1 MDNNNLYT
9 YSVEN
14 NKVTI
19 TKRNAPVIGEFT
31 IPSEIDGY
39 PVVRITDRSF
49 STFEQMTKL
58 TVPAGVTELVS
69 LIHRALPLLEDIV
82 VSENNPAFSSEDGV
96 LFDKDKTKLLKY
108 PSAKPCTVYR
118 IPDSVKSFDPL
129 CAFER
134 HCHLTDFEVGEN
146 SESYSVRDG
155 VLFSKDGTV
164 LIKYPAGKEQTSY
177 RVPDGVKRI
186 KDSAFFGVKNLT
198 EVTLPASTM
207 CEDDFSCCSRLTEIH
222 VDADNPYHE
231 SVNGILFDKK
241 REKLLFCLENSP
253 LADYVVP
260 ESVKEVATFAFTNC
274 HNLKS
279 LAIPGGITLDEIMFA
294 GCTSLE
300 TLIIGGGK
308 PEIVNGAFLGCFALK
323 RIALPAGEV
332 CISKSAFRDCAA
344 LEEVWFAGTKQQW
357 EQGEFY
363 PGNDVL
369 QRATVHFDC
378 DLDSMIAS
386 MKN

>member
-1 MDNNNLYT
+1 MDNKNLYT

-19 TKRNAPVIGEFT
+19 TKRNVPVIGEFT
-31 IPSEIDGY
+31 IPSEIDGC
-39 PVVRITDRSF
+39 PVVRIIDRSF
-49 STFEQMTKL
+49 FTFKQMTKL

-69 LIHRALPLLEDIV
+69 LIHRALPLLEEIV
-82 VSENNPAFSSEDGV
+82 VSENNPVFSSEDGV

-108 PSAKPCTVYR
+108 PSAKPGTVYR

-146 SESYSVRDG
+146 SETYSVRDG

-164 LIKYPAGKEQTSY
+164 LIKYPAGKKQTSY

-300 TLIIGGGK
+300 KFIIGSGE
-308 PEIVNGAFLGCFALK
+308 PIIDIMSVCDCDSLK
-323 RIALPAGEV
+323 SIALPAGRVDICVDLLE
-332 CISKSAFRDCAA
+332 DCPA
-344 LEEVWFAGTKQQW
+344 LEEIRFGGTKQQW
-357 EQGEFY
+357 EDGAFY
-363 PGNDVL
+363 DTDMLKKVK
-369 QRATVHFDC
+369 VYFDC

>member
-1 MDNNNLYT
+1 MDNKNLYT

-19 TKRNAPVIGEFT
+19 TKRNTPVIGEFT
-31 IPSEIDGY
+31 IPSEIDGC

-58 TVPAGVTELVS
+58 TVPAGVTGLFA
-69 LIHRALPLLEDIV
+69 LIHRTLPLLEEIV
-82 VSENNPAFSSEDGV
+82 VSENNPVFSSEDGV

-118 IPDSVKSFDPL
+118 IPDSVESFDPL

-134 HCHLTDFEVGEN
+134 HCRLTDFEVGEN

-231 SVNGILFDKK
+231 AVNGILFDKK

-279 LAIPGGITLDEIMFA
+279 LAIPGGITLAEIMFA

-300 TLIIGGGK
+300 KLIIGSGE
-308 PEIVNGAFLGCFALK
+308 PIIDIMSVCDCDSLK
-323 RIALPAGEV
+323 SIALPAGRVDICVDLLE
-332 CISKSAFRDCAA
+332 DCPA
-344 LEEVWFAGTKQQW
+344 LEEIRFGGTKQQ
-357 EQGEFY
+357 
-363 PGNDVL
+363 
-369 QRATVHFDC
+369 
-378 DLDSMIAS
+378 
-386 MKN
+386 